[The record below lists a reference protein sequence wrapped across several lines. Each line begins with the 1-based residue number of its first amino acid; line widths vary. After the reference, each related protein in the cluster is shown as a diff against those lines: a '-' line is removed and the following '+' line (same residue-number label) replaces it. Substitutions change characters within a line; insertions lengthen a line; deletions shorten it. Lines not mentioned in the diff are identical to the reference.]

1 MDNHH
6 SDQTDNVQQRTD
18 EFIEALLATPA
29 LSRFQEAAQRFESDP
44 EVQSLIETLQ
54 RFQQAQQAGLDI
66 SESLQ
71 EVHDAQTRIRNH
83 PVVQEFLSARQELS
97 ELIQATNVAI
107 SEPIGLNFGQAVG
120 SAGG

>member
-29 LSRFQEAAQRFESDP
+29 LSRFQVAAQQFESDP

-54 RFQQAQQAGLDI
+54 RFQQARQAGLDI
-66 SESLQ
+66 SENLQ
-71 EVHDAQTRIRNH
+71 EVRDAQTRIRNH

-97 ELIQATNVAI
+97 ELIQATNAAI

-120 SAGG
+120 PASG